1 MVHLYEQYRP
11 AAFSEVLGQ
20 ERIVKRLDV
29 MRNRAG
35 FGGACFWVSGKS
47 GQGKTSIARL
57 IAAELADDFCV
68 VEIDADAL
76 TPNTLR
82 DIERD
87 FHYSAMGKGGR
98 ALIVNEAHGL
108 KRHVIRQLLVTLE
121 SLPDHVVVIFTTT
134 IEGENSLFD
143 DYDDASA
150 LLSRC
155 VRLSLATQG
164 LAPVFAKLALKV
176 TVENGLGEPTYNQCL
191 RLVNDHK
198 GNMRAVLQAIES
210 GAMLA

>member
-1 MVHLYEQYRP
+1 MNHLYEQYRP
-11 AAFSEVLGQ
+11 ATFGDVLGQ

-57 IAAELADDFCV
+57 IAGELADDFCV

-164 LAPVFAKLALKV
+164 LAQTFASRAAEIAKL
-176 TVENGLGEPTYNQCL
+176 EGLDGKPVSAYV
-191 RLVNDHK
+191 RLVNENH